1 MFHTDRPN
9 SIYRLIKINNGAEAL
24 GMARRL
30 ERVAL
35 TEVCYK
41 LHLTFLHEC
50 KDTKQ
55 LPSFLKPKPPVD
67 HRKAWKIAER
77 TSWSYLRVL
86 ISSCHNTL
94 QDAGNESK
102 KLYKE
107 IEQTVD
113 PKSLNMLRESITNRC
128 LHEKVGLHKG
138 IRKS

>member
-1 MFHTDRPN
+1 MCHTDRPN
-9 SIYRLIKINNGAEAL
+9 SIYGLIKVNNGAEAL

-35 TEVCYK
+35 TEVRYK

-55 LPSFLKPKPPVD
+55 SPSFLKSKPPVD
-67 HRKAWKIAER
+67 HPKAWKIAER

-94 QDAGNESK
+94 QNAGNESN

-107 IEQTVD
+107 IEQTLD

-128 LHEKVGLHKG
+128 LHEKVRLPKG